1 MDLEQLSKHSPHSAT
16 SLRVRLA
23 LYSIVIAWLTAIPVF
38 AEPSPSGAGVPVRF
52 HGETLFTLQTGLANV
67 DTTSRAAAIEKRLDR
82 LTRGTPSVI
91 ESLRVEDHEQT
102 AYVLT
107 SEEVLFVV
115 TDQEA
120 KAAGKPRH
128 LLAEEQTET
137 IREALRVLPAVQ
149 SPQEPAPPITLRN
162 LLWAGVATALLIF
175 FAVAFHV
182 LFPRL
187 YEALNA
193 WSETQLHTV
202 SLHGLELVAADQLGH
217 VLVFCSKVLR
227 GVLSGLGL
235 YWYFHF
241 VLNLFPQTRVFEQ
254 RFLEALAVPF
264 EQIQALL
271 GNRGDLAI
279 GLLLALVA
287 TGLFLGF
294 LKVFREL
301 FPSMLDKVSAWGYTT
316 TYSFKIQRVEMLSGA
331 QISDGLLVLL
341 RALRLAAYVTL
352 TYLYVT
358 SILGFFPATHILS
371 VELLNYLIE
380 PIKMIGHK
388 FIASVPDIIAIA
400 IIVVVTNYV
409 IKLIH
414 MFFNGME
421 RGAITF
427 QGFHREWATPTYKIV
442 RFFVL
447 VLAAVAIF
455 PYIPGSHSE
464 AFRGISVFLG
474 VLVSLGAAGSFSNIV
489 AGVVLTY
496 MRPFSLGDRVKIAD
510 TVGDI
515 TEKTLL
521 VTRIRTIKN
530 VDVTIPN
537 ALVLGSHIINFS
549 SSAMKPP
556 PLILHTSL
564 TIGYDAP
571 WQKVH
576 ELLIAAAKQTTH
588 ILETPEPF
596 VLQTSLDDFYVR
608 YEINA
613 YTGAPNKMASIYSEL
628 HQHIQDQF
636 NEAGIE
642 IMSPHYTQIRD
653 GNKTTIPDQYLPKG
667 YHAPAFKIG
676 PLSTLFGGSND
687 PESPKGAS
695 KP

>member
-1 MDLEQLSKHSPHSAT
+1 MSSRNSLFAMDLRIPFAICVL
-16 SLRVRLA
+16 LLC
-23 LYSIVIAWLTAIPVF
+23 WLTAVPLF
-38 AEPSPSGAGVPVRF
+38 AESPGSGSGVPVRL
-52 HGETLFTLQTGLANV
+52 HGETLFTLRTGLANV
-67 DTTSRAAAIEKRLDR
+67 DAVSRAAAIEKRLAR
-82 LTRGTPSVI
+82 LTRATPSVI
-91 ESLRVEDHEQT
+91 DSLRVEDHEQT

-115 TDQEA
+115 TDNEA
-120 KAAGKPRH
+120 KAAGKPRR
-128 LLAEEQTET
+128 LLAEEQTER
-137 IREALRVLPAVQ
+137 IRAALADS
-149 SPQEPAPPITLRN
+149 SPTQPTRDPAPQMNLRN
-162 LLWAGVATALLIF
+162 LLWAGVATALLLF
-175 FAVAFHV
+175 FAVASYVF
-182 LFPRL
+182 FPRL
-187 YEALNA
+187 YEALEVWRDTHPHA
-193 WSETQLHTV
+193 M
-202 SLHGLELVAADQLGH
+202 SLRGLELLSAAQLSN
-217 VLVFCSKVLR
+217 VLLFFSRVLR
-227 GVLSGLGL
+227 GVLSGLAL

-241 VLNLFPQTRVFEQ
+241 VLNLFPQTRAFER
-254 RFLEALAVPF
+254 RFLEALAVPV
-264 EQIQALL
+264 EQIQALFAN
-271 GNRGDLAI
+271 GGGFVI

-287 TGLFLGF
+287 TGLFLAF
-294 LKVFREL
+294 LKGFQQL
-301 FPSMLDKVSAWGYTT
+301 FPRVLDKVSAWGFTT
-316 TYSFKIQRVEMLSGA
+316 TYSLKIQRVELLTGA
-331 QISDGLLVLL
+331 QISDGLLGLL
-341 RALRLAAYVTL
+341 RVLRFVAYVSL

-358 SILGFFPATHILS
+358 SVLGFFPSTRRLS
-371 VELLNYLIE
+371 VELLNYMIE
-380 PIKMIGHK
+380 PVRMIGRE
-388 FIASVPDIIAIA
+388 FIASVPDIIAIVM
-400 IIVVVTNYV
+400 IIVVTNYV

-414 MFFNGME
+414 MFFNGIG

-447 VLAAVAIF
+447 VLAAAAIF

-474 VLVSLGAAGSFSNIV
+474 VLVSLGAAGSFGNIV

-496 MRPFSLGDRVKIAD
+496 MRPFSVGDRVKIAD

>member
-1 MDLEQLSKHSPHSAT
+1 MN
-16 SLRVRLA
+16 LRVRFATCVA
-23 LYSIVIAWLTAIPVF
+23 LCSWLTFGLIF
-38 AEPSPSGAGVPVRF
+38 AAPAGSGSGVPVRL
-52 HGETLFTLQTGLANV
+52 HGETLFTIQTGLANV
-67 DTTSRAAAIEKRLDR
+67 DAASRATAIEKRLVR
-82 LTRGTPSVI
+82 LTRATPSVI
-91 ESLRVEDHEQT
+91 DSLRVEDHEQT

-115 TDQEA
+115 TDNEA
-120 KAAGKPRH
+120 KAAGKPRR
-128 LLAEEQTET
+128 LLAEEQTEK
-137 IREALRVLPAVQ
+137 IREVLIDFPPTKPSREP
-149 SPQEPAPPITLRN
+149 SPQMTLRN

-175 FAVAFHV
+175 FAVASSVF
-182 LFPRL
+182 FPRL
-187 YEALNA
+187 YEALGV
-193 WSETQLHTV
+193 WHETHPHVV
-202 SLHGLELVAADQLGH
+202 SLRGLELISAARLSN
-217 VLVFCSKVLR
+217 VLLFLSKVLR
-227 GVLSGLGL
+227 GVLSGLAL

-241 VLNLFPQTRVFEQ
+241 VLNLFPQTRAFEQ
-254 RFLEALAVPF
+254 RFLEALTAPV
-264 EQIQALL
+264 EQIQTLFSN
-271 GNRGDLAI
+271 GGGFVI

-294 LKVFREL
+294 LKAFRQL
-301 FPSMLDKVSAWGYTT
+301 FPRMLDRVSAWGFTT
-316 TYSFKIQRVEMLSGA
+316 KYSLKIQRVELLSGA
-331 QISDGLLVLL
+331 QISDGLMGLL
-341 RALRLAAYVTL
+341 RAFRLIAYVSL

-358 SILGFFPATHILS
+358 SVLGFFPATRKLS
-371 VELLNYLIE
+371 VELLNYMIE
-380 PIKMIGHK
+380 PVRMLGRE

-400 IIVVVTNYV
+400 MIIVVTNYV

-414 MFFNGME
+414 MFFNGIE

-447 VLAAVAIF
+447 VFAAVAIF

-496 MRPFSLGDRVKIAD
+496 MRPFSVGDRVKIAD
-510 TVGDI
+510 TIGDI

-521 VTRIRTIKN
+521 VTRVRTIKN

-549 SSAMKPP
+549 TSSMQPP
-556 PLILHTSL
+556 PLILHTSV

-571 WQKVH
+571 WHKVH
-576 ELLIAAAKQTTH
+576 ELLITAAKKTTH

-596 VLQTSLDDFYVR
+596 VFQTSLNDSYVT

-613 YTGAPNKMASIYSEL
+613 YTGAPNKMAAIYSEL

-636 NEAGIE
+636 NEAGLE

-653 GNKTTIPDQYLPKG
+653 GNRTTIPDQYLPKTYQPPG
-667 YHAPAFKIG
+667 LRIW
-676 PLSTLFGGSND
+676 PLGSSQLHHEF
-687 PESPKGAS
+687 PPSEGSLR
-695 KP
+695 

>member
-1 MDLEQLSKHSPHSAT
+1 LSSRNSLFAMDLRIPFAICVL
-16 SLRVRLA
+16 LLC
-23 LYSIVIAWLTAIPVF
+23 WLTAVPVV
-38 AEPSPSGAGVPVRF
+38 AESPGSGSGVPVRL
-52 HGETLFTLQTGLANV
+52 HGETLFTLRTGLANV
-67 DTTSRAAAIEKRLDR
+67 DAVSRAAAIEKRLAR
-82 LTRGTPSVI
+82 LTRATPSVI

-115 TDQEA
+115 TDNEA
-120 KAAGKPRH
+120 KAAGKPRR
-128 LLAEEQTET
+128 LLAEEQTER
-137 IREALRVLPAVQ
+137 IRAALADS
-149 SPQEPAPPITLRN
+149 SPTQPTRDPAPQMNLRN
-162 LLWAGVATALLIF
+162 LLWAGVATALLLF
-175 FAVAFHV
+175 FAVASYVF
-182 LFPRL
+182 FPRL
-187 YEALNA
+187 YEALEVWRDTHPHA
-193 WSETQLHTV
+193 M
-202 SLHGLELVAADQLGH
+202 SLRGLELLSAAQLSN
-217 VLVFCSKVLR
+217 VLLFFSRVLR
-227 GVLSGLGL
+227 GVLSGLAL

-241 VLNLFPQTRVFEQ
+241 VLNLFPQTRAFER
-254 RFLEALAVPF
+254 RFLEALAVPV
-264 EQIQALL
+264 EQIQALFAN
-271 GNRGDLAI
+271 GGGFVI

-287 TGLFLGF
+287 TGLFLAF
-294 LKVFREL
+294 LKGFQQL
-301 FPSMLDKVSAWGYTT
+301 FPRVLDKVSAWGFTT
-316 TYSFKIQRVEMLSGA
+316 TYSLKIQRVELLTGA
-331 QISDGLLVLL
+331 QLSDGLLGLL
-341 RALRLAAYVTL
+341 RVLRFVAYVSL

-358 SILGFFPATHILS
+358 SVLGFFPSTRKLS
-371 VELLNYLIE
+371 VELLNYMIE
-380 PIKMIGHK
+380 PVRMIGRE
-388 FIASVPDIIAIA
+388 FIASVPDIIAIVM
-400 IIVVVTNYV
+400 IIVVTNYV

-447 VLAAVAIF
+447 VFAAVAIF

-496 MRPFSLGDRVKIAD
+496 MRPFSVGDRVKIAD
-510 TVGDI
+510 TTGDI

-537 ALVLGSHIINFS
+537 ALVLGAHIINFS
-549 SSAMKPP
+549 SSSMQPP
-556 PLILHTSL
+556 PLILHTSV
-564 TIGYDAP
+564 TIGYDTP

-576 ELLIAAAKQTTH
+576 ELLIAAAKKTTH

-613 YTGAPNKMASIYSEL
+613 YTGAPNKMAAIYSEL

-636 NEAGIE
+636 SEAGLE

-653 GNKTTIPDQYLPKG
+653 GNRTAIPDQYLPKTYQPSG
-667 YHAPAFKIG
+667 LRIWPLG
-676 PLSTLFGGSND
+676 PSQLRQ
-687 PESPKGAS
+687 ESPPSEGGTR
-695 KP
+695 

>member
-1 MDLEQLSKHSPHSAT
+1 MSRHNVLFAMN
-16 SLRVRLA
+16 LRVRFATCVA
-23 LYSIVIAWLTAIPVF
+23 LCSWLTFGLIF
-38 AEPSPSGAGVPVRF
+38 AAPAGSGSGVPVRL
-52 HGETLFTLQTGLANV
+52 HGETLFTIQTGLANV
-67 DTTSRAAAIEKRLDR
+67 DAASRATAIEKRLVR
-82 LTRGTPSVI
+82 LTRATPSVI
-91 ESLRVEDHEQT
+91 DSLRVEDHEQT

-115 TDQEA
+115 TDNEA
-120 KAAGKPRH
+120 KAAGKPRR
-128 LLAEEQTET
+128 LLAEEQTEK
-137 IREALRVLPAVQ
+137 IREVLIDFPPTKPSREP
-149 SPQEPAPPITLRN
+149 SPQMTLRN

-175 FAVAFHV
+175 FAVASSVF
-182 LFPRL
+182 FPRL
-187 YEALNA
+187 YEALGV
-193 WSETQLHTV
+193 WHETHPHVV
-202 SLHGLELVAADQLGH
+202 SLRGLELISAARLSN
-217 VLVFCSKVLR
+217 VLLFLSKVLR
-227 GVLSGLGL
+227 GVLSGLAL

-241 VLNLFPQTRVFEQ
+241 VLNLFPQTRAFEQ
-254 RFLEALAVPF
+254 RFLEALTAPV
-264 EQIQALL
+264 EQIQTLFSN
-271 GNRGDLAI
+271 GGGFVI

-294 LKVFREL
+294 LKAFRQL
-301 FPSMLDKVSAWGYTT
+301 FPRMLDRVSAWGFTT
-316 TYSFKIQRVEMLSGA
+316 KYSLKIQRVELLSGA
-331 QISDGLLVLL
+331 QISDGLMGLL
-341 RALRLAAYVTL
+341 RAFRLIAYVSL

-358 SILGFFPATHILS
+358 SVLGFFPATRKLS
-371 VELLNYLIE
+371 VELLNYMIE
-380 PIKMIGHK
+380 PVRMLGRE

-400 IIVVVTNYV
+400 MIIVVTNYV

-414 MFFNGME
+414 MFFNGIE

-447 VLAAVAIF
+447 VFAAVAIF

-496 MRPFSLGDRVKIAD
+496 MRPFSVGDRVKIAD
-510 TVGDI
+510 TIGDI

-521 VTRIRTIKN
+521 VTRVRTIKN

-549 SSAMKPP
+549 TSSMQPP
-556 PLILHTSL
+556 PLILHTSV

-571 WQKVH
+571 WHKVH
-576 ELLIAAAKQTTH
+576 ELLITAAKKTTH

-596 VLQTSLDDFYVR
+596 VFQTSLNDSYVT

-613 YTGAPNKMASIYSEL
+613 YTGAPNKMAAIYSEL

-636 NEAGIE
+636 NEAGLE

-653 GNKTTIPDQYLPKG
+653 GNRTTIPDQYLPKTYQPPG
-667 YHAPAFKIG
+667 LRIW
-676 PLSTLFGGSND
+676 PLGSSQLHHEF
-687 PESPKGAS
+687 PPSEGSLR
-695 KP
+695 

>member
-1 MDLEQLSKHSPHSAT
+1 MSKCDSHETMH
-16 SLRVRLA
+16 LGVLLA
-23 LYSIVIAWLTAIPVF
+23 ICCVVMPWLTAIPVF
-38 AEPSPSGAGVPVRF
+38 AELSRSDSGVPVRF
-52 HGETLFTLQTGLANV
+52 HGKTLFTLQTGLANV
-67 DTTSRAAAIEKRLDR
+67 DTASRAAAIEKRLDR
-82 LTRGTPSVI
+82 LALAASSVLD
-91 ESLRVEDHEQT
+91 SLRVEDHEQT

-115 TDQEA
+115 TDNEA
-120 KAAGKPRH
+120 KATGKPRH

-137 IREALRVLPAVQ
+137 IREAFRALSSLQ
-149 SPQEPAPPITLRN
+149 SSREPASPMTLRD

-187 YEALNA
+187 YEALDA
-193 WSETQLHTV
+193 WSETQLRAV
-202 SLHGLELVAADQLGH
+202 SLRGLELIAADQLSN
-217 VLVFCSKVLR
+217 VLVFCSKVFR

-241 VLNLFPQTRVFEQ
+241 VLNLFPQTRMFEQ
-254 RFLEALAVPF
+254 RFLEALALPL
-264 EQIQALL
+264 EQIYPLL
-271 GNRGDLAI
+271 GNWGDLAI

-287 TGLFLGF
+287 TSLFLGF
-294 LKVFREL
+294 LKAFREL
-301 FPSMLDKVSAWGYTT
+301 FPSMLDKVSAWGLTT
-316 TYSFKIQRVEMLSGA
+316 KYSFKIQQVEMLSGA
-331 QISDGLLVLL
+331 QISDSLLVLL
-341 RALRLAAYVTL
+341 RALRLATYVSL

-358 SILGFFPATHILS
+358 SILGFFPATRKLS
-371 VELLNYLIE
+371 VELLNYMIE
-380 PIKMIGHK
+380 PIKMIVRE
-388 FIASVPDIIAIA
+388 FIASLPDVIAIA
-400 IIVVVTNYV
+400 IIIVVTNYI

-414 MFFNGME
+414 MFFNGIE

-427 QGFHREWATPTYKIV
+427 HGFYREWATPTYKIV

-496 MRPFSLGDRVKIAD
+496 MRPFSVGDRVKIAD

-537 ALVLGSHIINFS
+537 ALVLSSHIINFS

-556 PLILHTSL
+556 PLILHTCL
-564 TIGYDAP
+564 TIGYDTP

-588 ILETPEPF
+588 ILEKPEPF
-596 VLQTSLDDFYVR
+596 VLQTSLDDFYVK

-613 YTGAPNKMASIYSEL
+613 YTGAPNKMAAIYSEL

-636 NEAGIE
+636 NEAGVE

-653 GNKTTIPDQYLPKG
+653 GNRSTVPDQYLPG
-667 YHAPAFKIG
+667 NYQAPAFRIG
-676 PLSTLFGGSND
+676 PLGTLFGGTND
-687 PESPKGAS
+687 QESPKGAS
-695 KP
+695 RP

>member
-1 MDLEQLSKHSPHSAT
+1 M
-16 SLRVRLA
+16 A
-23 LYSIVIAWLTAIPVF
+23 LLFWLTAAPIF
-38 AEPSPSGAGVPVRF
+38 AAPSVAGPGVPVRL
-52 HGETLFTLQTGLANV
+52 HGQTLFTLQTGLANV
-67 DTTSRAAAIEKRLDR
+67 DTASRAAAIEKRLDR
-82 LTRGTPSVI
+82 LALAAPSVI
-91 ESLRVEDHEQT
+91 DSLRVEDHEQT

-115 TDQEA
+115 TDTEA

-137 IREALRVLPAVQ
+137 IREALQTLPSLQ
-149 SPQEPAPPITLRN
+149 SSREPASSMTVRN

-182 LFPRL
+182 FFPRL
-187 YEALNA
+187 YEAIEA
-193 WSETQLHTV
+193 WSETQLRAV
-202 SLHGLELVAADQLGH
+202 SLRGLELIAADQLSN
-217 VLVFCSKVLR
+217 VLVFCSKILR

-254 RFLEALAVPF
+254 RFVAALVVPF

-271 GNRGDLAI
+271 GNWGDLAI

-301 FPSMLDKVSAWGYTT
+301 FPSMLDKVSAWSYTT
-316 TYSFKIQRVEMLSGA
+316 KYSFKIQRVEMLSGA

-341 RALRLAAYVTL
+341 RTLRLAAYVTL

-358 SILGFFPATHILS
+358 SILGFFPATHKLS
-371 VELLNYLIE
+371 VELLNYLLE
-380 PIKMIGHK
+380 PIKMIARE
-388 FIASVPDIIAIA
+388 FVASLPDVIAIA
-400 IIVVVTNYV
+400 IIIVATNYV

-427 QGFHREWATPTYKIV
+427 QGFHREWANPTYKIV

-447 VLAAVAIF
+447 VLSAVAIF

-549 SSAMKPP
+549 SSSMKPP

-564 TIGYDAP
+564 TVGYDAP

-596 VLQTSLDDFYVR
+596 VLQTSLEDFSVR

-613 YTGAPNKMASIYSEL
+613 YTGAPNRMAAIYSDL

-636 NEAGIE
+636 NEAGVE

-653 GNKTTIPDQYLPKG
+653 GNRTTIPDQYLPKSYQPPG
-667 YHAPAFKIG
+667 IRIWPLGSPQSRPDSSPA
-676 PLSTLFGGSND
+676 GGNSN
-687 PESPKGAS
+687 
-695 KP
+695 

>member
-1 MDLEQLSKHSPHSAT
+1 MSNLN
-16 SLRVRLA
+16 SLFPIHLRIPFAVCVA
-23 LYSIVIAWLTAIPVF
+23 LLFWLTAAPIF
-38 AEPSPSGAGVPVRF
+38 AAPSVAGPGVPVRL

-67 DTTSRAAAIEKRLDR
+67 DTASRAAAIEKRLDR
-82 LTRGTPSVI
+82 LALAAPSVI
-91 ESLRVEDHEQT
+91 DSLRVEDHEQT

-115 TDQEA
+115 TDTEA

-137 IREALRVLPAVQ
+137 IREALQTLPSLQ
-149 SPQEPAPPITLRN
+149 SSREPASSLTVRN

-175 FAVAFHV
+175 FAVAFQVFFH
-182 LFPRL
+182 RL
-187 YEALNA
+187 YEAIEA
-193 WSETQLHTV
+193 WSETQLRAV
-202 SLHGLELVAADQLGH
+202 SLRGLELIAADQLST
-217 VLVFCSKVLR
+217 VLVFCSKILR

-254 RFLEALAVPF
+254 RFVAALVVPF
-264 EQIQALL
+264 EQLQALL
-271 GNRGDLAI
+271 ANGGELVI
-279 GLLLALVA
+279 GLLLALIA

-294 LKVFREL
+294 LKAFRKL

-316 TYSFKIQRVEMLSGA
+316 KYSFKIQRVEMLSGA
-331 QISDGLLVLL
+331 QISEGLLVLL
-341 RALRLAAYVTL
+341 RAIRLTAYVSL
-352 TYLYVT
+352 IYLYVT
-358 SILGFFPATHILS
+358 SILGFFPATRKLS

-380 PIKMIGHK
+380 PFKMIARQ
-388 FIASVPDIIAIA
+388 FIASLPDVIAIA
-400 IIVVVTNYV
+400 IIIVVTNYV

-427 QGFHREWATPTYKIV
+427 HGFHREWATPTYKIV

-474 VLVSLGAAGSFSNIV
+474 VLVSLGAAGAFSNIV

-496 MRPFSLGDRVKIAD
+496 MRPFSVGDRVKIAD

-549 SSAMKPP
+549 SSSMKPP

-571 WQKVH
+571 WQNVH

-588 ILETPEPF
+588 ILEAPEPF
-596 VLQTSLDDFYVR
+596 VLQTSLDDFSVR

-613 YTGAPNKMASIYSEL
+613 YTGAPNKMAAIYSEL

-636 NEAGIE
+636 NEAGVE

-653 GNKTTIPDQYLPKG
+653 GNRTTIPDQYLPKSYQPPG
-667 YHAPAFKIG
+667 LRIWPLGSPQSRPDSSPA
-676 PLSTLFGGSND
+676 GGNSN
-687 PESPKGAS
+687 
-695 KP
+695 

>member
-1 MDLEQLSKHSPHSAT
+1 M
-16 SLRVRLA
+16 SLA
-23 LYSIVIAWLTAIPVF
+23 ICGIVMAWLTATPIF
-38 AEPSPSGAGVPVRF
+38 AAPSVAGPGVPVRL
-52 HGETLFTLQTGLANV
+52 HGETLFTIQTGLANV
-67 DTTSRAAAIEKRLDR
+67 DAASRAAAIEKRLAR
-82 LTRGTPSVI
+82 LTRATPSVI
-91 ESLRVEDHEQT
+91 DSLRVEEHEQT
-102 AYVLT
+102 AYILT

-115 TDQEA
+115 TDNEA

-128 LLAEEQTET
+128 RIAEEQTET
-137 IREALRVLPAVQ
+137 IREALRASFSDQPSRAGE
-149 SPQEPAPPITLRN
+149 SPPSVSLRD

-175 FAVAFHV
+175 FAVASAVF
-182 LFPRL
+182 FPRL
-187 YEALNA
+187 YEALDM
-193 WSETQLHTV
+193 WRETHTRAV
-202 SLHGLELVAADQLGH
+202 SLRGLELFSAAQLNN
-217 VLVFCSKVLR
+217 VLVFLSKVLR
-227 GVLSGLGL
+227 GVLSGLAL

-241 VLNLFPQTRVFEQ
+241 VLTLFPQTRTFEP
-254 RFLEALAVPF
+254 RFLEALTVPL

-271 GNRGDLAI
+271 GNWGDLVI
-279 GLLLALVA
+279 GLLLTLVA
-287 TGLFLGF
+287 TGLFVGF
-294 LKVFREL
+294 LKAFRQL
-301 FPSMLDKVSAWGYTT
+301 FPRVLDKVSAWGLTT
-316 TYSFKIQRVEMLSGA
+316 KYSLKIQRVELLSGA
-331 QISDGLLVLL
+331 QISDGLTGLL
-341 RALRLAAYVTL
+341 RGLRFVAYVSL
-352 TYLYVT
+352 IYLYVT
-358 SILGFFPATHILS
+358 SVLGFFPATRKLS

-380 PIKMIGHK
+380 PIGMIGRE

-400 IIVVVTNYV
+400 IIIVVTNYV

-414 MFFNGME
+414 MFFNGLE

-474 VLVSLGAAGSFSNIV
+474 VLVSLGAAGAFSNIV

-496 MRPFSLGDRVKIAD
+496 MRPFSVGDRVKIAD

-537 ALVLGSHIINFS
+537 ALVLSSHIINFS

-556 PLILHTSL
+556 PLILHTSV

-576 ELLIAAAKQTTH
+576 ELLIAAAKRTTH

-596 VLQTSLDDFYVR
+596 VLQTSLNDFYVT

-613 YTGAPNKMASIYSEL
+613 YTGAPNKMAAIYSEL
-628 HQHIQDQF
+628 HQHVQDQF
-636 NEAGIE
+636 NEAGVE

-653 GNKTTIPDQYLPKG
+653 GNRTTIPDQYLPKTYQPPG
-667 YHAPAFKIG
+667 LRIW
-676 PLSTLFGGSND
+676 PLGQPQTRPDSSPSGGSSN
-687 PESPKGAS
+687 
-695 KP
+695 

>member
-1 MDLEQLSKHSPHSAT
+1 MSNLN
-16 SLRVRLA
+16 SLFPIHLRIPFAVCVA
-23 LYSIVIAWLTAIPVF
+23 LLFWLTAAPIF
-38 AEPSPSGAGVPVRF
+38 AAPSVAGPGVPVRL

-67 DTTSRAAAIEKRLDR
+67 DTASRAAAIEKRLDR
-82 LTRGTPSVI
+82 LALAAPSVI
-91 ESLRVEDHEQT
+91 DSLRVEDHEQT

-115 TDQEA
+115 TDTEA

-137 IREALRVLPAVQ
+137 IREALQTLPSLQ
-149 SPQEPAPPITLRN
+149 SSREPASSLTVRN

-175 FAVAFHV
+175 FAVAFQVFFH
-182 LFPRL
+182 RL
-187 YEALNA
+187 YEAIEA
-193 WSETQLHTV
+193 WSETQLRAV
-202 SLHGLELVAADQLGH
+202 SLRGLELIAADQLST
-217 VLVFCSKVLR
+217 VLVFCSKILR

-254 RFLEALAVPF
+254 RFVAALVVPF
-264 EQIQALL
+264 EQLQALL
-271 GNRGDLAI
+271 ANGGELVI
-279 GLLLALVA
+279 GLLLALIA

-294 LKVFREL
+294 LKAFRKL

-316 TYSFKIQRVEMLSGA
+316 KYSFKIQRVEMLSGA
-331 QISDGLLVLL
+331 QISEGLLVLL
-341 RALRLAAYVTL
+341 RAIRLTAYVSL
-352 TYLYVT
+352 IYLYVT
-358 SILGFFPATHILS
+358 SILGFFPATRKLS

-380 PIKMIGHK
+380 PFKMIAQQ
-388 FIASVPDIIAIA
+388 FIASLPDVIAIA
-400 IIVVVTNYV
+400 IIIVVTNYV

-474 VLVSLGAAGSFSNIV
+474 VLVSLGAAGAFSNIV

-496 MRPFSLGDRVKIAD
+496 MRPFSVGDRVKIAD

-549 SSAMKPP
+549 SSSMKPP

-571 WQKVH
+571 WQNVH

-596 VLQTSLDDFYVR
+596 VLQTSLDDFSVR

-613 YTGAPNKMASIYSEL
+613 YTGAPNKMAAIYSEL

-636 NEAGIE
+636 NEAGVE

-653 GNKTTIPDQYLPKG
+653 GNRTTIPDQYLPKSYQPPG
-667 YHAPAFKIG
+667 LRIWPLGSPQSRPDSSPA
-676 PLSTLFGGSND
+676 GGNSN
-687 PESPKGAS
+687 
-695 KP
+695 

>member
-1 MDLEQLSKHSPHSAT
+1 MSNLN
-16 SLRVRLA
+16 SLFPVNLRIPFAVCVA
-23 LYSIVIAWLTAIPVF
+23 LLFWLTAAPIF
-38 AEPSPSGAGVPVRF
+38 AAPSVAGQGVPVRL
-52 HGETLFTLQTGLANV
+52 HGQTLFTLQTGLANV
-67 DTTSRAAAIEKRLDR
+67 DTASRAAAIEKRLDR
-82 LTRGTPSVI
+82 LALAAPSVI
-91 ESLRVEDHEQT
+91 DSLRVEDHEQT

-115 TDQEA
+115 TDTEA

-137 IREALRVLPAVQ
+137 IREALQTLPSLQ
-149 SPQEPAPPITLRN
+149 SSREPASSMTVRN

-182 LFPRL
+182 FFPRL
-187 YEALNA
+187 YEAIEA
-193 WSETQLHTV
+193 WSETQLRAV
-202 SLHGLELVAADQLGH
+202 SLRGLELIAADQLSN
-217 VLVFCSKVLR
+217 VLVFCSKILR

-254 RFLEALAVPF
+254 RFVAALVVPF
-264 EQIQALL
+264 EQLQALL
-271 GNRGDLAI
+271 ANGGELVI
-279 GLLLALVA
+279 GLLLALIA
-287 TGLFLGF
+287 TGLFLGV
-294 LKVFREL
+294 LKAFREL

-316 TYSFKIQRVEMLSGA
+316 KYSFKIQRVEMLSGA
-331 QISDGLLVLL
+331 QISEGLLVLM
-341 RALRLAAYVTL
+341 RAIRLAAYVSL
-352 TYLYVT
+352 MYLYVT
-358 SILGFFPATHILS
+358 SILGFFPATRSFS

-380 PIKMIGHK
+380 PFKMIARQ
-388 FIASVPDIIAIA
+388 FIASLPDVIAIA
-400 IIVVVTNYV
+400 IIIVVTNYV

-427 QGFHREWATPTYKIV
+427 HGFHREWATPTYKIV

-496 MRPFSLGDRVKIAD
+496 MRPFSVGDRVKIAD

-549 SSAMKPP
+549 SSSMKPP

-571 WQKVH
+571 WEKVH
-576 ELLIAAAKQTTH
+576 QLLIAAAKQTTH

-596 VLQTSLDDFYVR
+596 VLQTSLEDFSVR

-613 YTGAPNKMASIYSEL
+613 YTGAPNKMAAIYSEL

-636 NEAGIE
+636 NEAGVE

-653 GNKTTIPDQYLPKG
+653 GNRTTIPDQYLPKSYQPPG
-667 YHAPAFKIG
+667 LRIWPLGSPQSRPDSSPA
-676 PLSTLFGGSND
+676 GGNSN
-687 PESPKGAS
+687 
-695 KP
+695 

>member
-1 MDLEQLSKHSPHSAT
+1 MSNRDSLFAVDLRIPFAACVALLS
-16 SLRVRLA
+16 
-23 LYSIVIAWLTAIPVF
+23 WLTTAPIF
-38 AEPSPSGAGVPVRF
+38 AAPSVAGPGVPVRL
-52 HGETLFTLQTGLANV
+52 HGETLFTIQTGLANV
-67 DTTSRAAAIEKRLDR
+67 DATSRAAAIEKRLDR
-82 LTRGTPSVI
+82 LTRSTSSVI
-91 ESLRVEDHEQT
+91 DSLRVEDHEQT

-115 TDQEA
+115 TDNEA

-128 LLAEEQTET
+128 VLAEEQTET
-137 IREALRVLPAVQ
+137 IREALRAALPT
-149 SPQEPAPPITLRN
+149 EPSREPPPPTNLRD

-175 FAVAFHV
+175 FAVASYVF
-182 LFPRL
+182 FPRL
-187 YEALNA
+187 YEALDQ
-193 WSETQLHTV
+193 WRETHPHVV
-202 SLHGLELVAADQLGH
+202 SFRGLELLSAAQLSN
-217 VLVFCSKVLR
+217 VLLFLSRVLR
-227 GVLSGLGL
+227 GVLSGLAL

-241 VLNLFPQTRVFEQ
+241 VLNLFPQTRAFEQ
-254 RFLEALAVPF
+254 RFLEALTVPLG
-264 EQIQALL
+264 QIQGLL
-271 GNRGDLAI
+271 GNWGDLVI

-287 TGLFLGF
+287 TGLFVGF
-294 LKVFREL
+294 LKAFRQL
-301 FPSMLDKVSAWGYTT
+301 FPRMLDKVSAWGLTT
-316 TYSFKIQRVEMLSGA
+316 TYSLKIQRVELLTGA
-331 QISDGLLVLL
+331 QISDGLTGLL
-341 RALRLAAYVTL
+341 RGLRLVAYVSL

-358 SILGFFPATHILS
+358 SVLGFFPATRKLS
-371 VELLNYLIE
+371 VELLHYMIE
-380 PIKMIGHK
+380 PIRMIGRE

-400 IIVVVTNYV
+400 MIIVVTNYV

-414 MFFNGME
+414 MFFNGIE

-474 VLVSLGAAGSFSNIV
+474 VLLSLGAAGAFSNIV

-496 MRPFSLGDRVKIAD
+496 MRPFSVGDRVKIAD

-521 VTRIRTIKN
+521 VTRVRTIKN

-549 SSAMKPP
+549 SSSMQPP
-556 PLILHTSL
+556 PLILHTSV

-576 ELLIAAAKQTTH
+576 ELLISAAKKTTH
-588 ILETPEPF
+588 VLETPEPF

-613 YTGAPNKMASIYSEL
+613 YTGAPNKMAAIYSEL

-636 NEAGIE
+636 NEAGLE

-653 GNKTTIPDQYLPKG
+653 GNRTTIPDQYLPKSYQPPG
-667 YHAPAFKIG
+667 LRIW
-676 PLSTLFGGSND
+676 PLGSPPSRPD
-687 PESPKGAS
+687 SSPTDGNNN
-695 KP
+695 

>member
-1 MDLEQLSKHSPHSAT
+1 MRSRNPLFAMG
-16 SLRVRLA
+16 LRMPFAICVFLF
-23 LYSIVIAWLTAIPVF
+23 SWLTAGLIF
-38 AEPSPSGAGVPVRF
+38 AAPSGSGPGVPVRL
-52 HGETLFTLQTGLANV
+52 HGETLFTIQTGLANV
-67 DTTSRAAAIEKRLDR
+67 DAASRAAAIEKRLDR
-82 LTRGTPSVI
+82 LTRATPSVI
-91 ESLRVEDHEQT
+91 DSLRVEDHEQT

-115 TDQEA
+115 TDNEA

-128 LLAEEQTET
+128 RIAEEQAET
-137 IREALRVLPAVQ
+137 IREALRASLSAQP
-149 SPQEPAPPITLRN
+149 SREPAPPILLRD
-162 LLWAGVATALLIF
+162 LLWAGLATALLIF

-187 YEALNA
+187 YEALDL
-193 WSETQLHTV
+193 WRETHPRAV
-202 SLHGLELVAADQLGH
+202 SLRGLELISADQLCN
-217 VLVFCSKVLR
+217 VLLVFSRVLR
-227 GVLSGLGL
+227 GVLSGLAL

-241 VLNLFPQTRVFEQ
+241 VLNLFPQTRAFEK
-254 RFLEALAVPF
+254 RFVEAMAVPL

-271 GNRGDLAI
+271 GNWSDLVI

-287 TGLFLGF
+287 TGLFVGF
-294 LKVFREL
+294 LKAFRQL
-301 FPSMLDKVSAWGYTT
+301 FPRMLDKVSAWGRTT
-316 TYSFKIQRVEMLSGA
+316 NYSLKIQRVELISGA
-331 QISDGLLVLL
+331 QISDALLGLL
-341 RALRLAAYVTL
+341 RALRFVAYVSL
-352 TYLYVT
+352 TYLYAT
-358 SILGFFPATHILS
+358 SILGFFPATRNLS
-371 VELLNYLIE
+371 VELLNYLID
-380 PIKMIGHK
+380 PIAMIGRA

-400 IIVVVTNYV
+400 LIIVVTNYV

-414 MFFNGME
+414 MFFNGIE

-474 VLVSLGAAGSFSNIV
+474 VLVSLGAAGAFSNIV

-496 MRPFSLGDRVKIAD
+496 MRPFSVGDRVKIAD

-537 ALVLGSHIINFS
+537 ALVLSSHIINFS

-556 PLILHTSL
+556 PLILHTSV

-596 VLQTSLDDFYVR
+596 VLQTSLNDFYVT

-613 YTGAPNKMASIYSEL
+613 YTGAPNKMAAIYSEL
-628 HQHIQDQF
+628 HQHIQDRF
-636 NEAGIE
+636 NEAGLE

-653 GNKTTIPDQYLPKG
+653 GNKTTIPDQYLPKTYQPPG
-667 YHAPAFKIG
+667 LRIW
-676 PLSTLFGGSND
+676 PLSSSH
-687 PESPKGAS
+687 PRQESPPSEGTMRTG
-695 KP
+695 